1 MIRHALSDLGDSP
14 PALVGHQA
22 DKIRSPIGPNAV
34 LQVWLEAHG
43 MDDPSI
49 TPHAA
54 PSPDAQRAGAI
65 SGALKALLDPVPG
78 SRKVL
83 THLAALE
90 VDLRRHGTSVL
101 GKVSTPLLV
110 KIGQELATL
119 PVASDNAPM
128 QDLMGM
134 LLAELDARSGPRR
147 QYLSTFDSSE
157 KLEVSEGSHTDFMN
171 VLGASDA
178 KPTKP

>member
-1 MIRHALSDLGDSP
+1 MTSNATP
-14 PALVGHQA
+14 P
-22 DKIRSPIGPNAV
+22 
-34 LQVWLEAHG
+34 
-43 MDDPSI
+43 
-49 TPHAA
+49 
-54 PSPDAQRAGAI
+54 PDAQRAGEI

-90 VDLRRHGTSVL
+90 TDLRRHGTSVL

-119 PVASDNAPM
+119 PISNHNAPL

-171 VLGASDA
+171 VLGASDTNPP
-178 KPTKP
+178 KS